1 MAELATIARPYAEAA
16 FALAKDSNAMGKWAE
31 MLRALSTV
39 SQDAQMRAALDS
51 PKLSAAQ
58 KSSLFSSVVGD
69 GLNDVGRK
77 FVNTVVE
84 AGRGKLL
91 PHISTQFD
99 ALKNE
104 AENAAVAM
112 IRTAMPL
119 TDEQRASFAQSLQKK
134 FGKTIQIKETVDE
147 SLIAGAIISVGDQV
161 IDGSAKGRLAAMAV
175 GVKA

>member
-16 FALAKDSNAMGKWAE
+16 FSLAKEGNAMGKWAE
-31 MLRALSTV
+31 MLRALSAV
-39 SQDAQMRAALDS
+39 SQDAQMQAALDS

-58 KSSLFSSVVGD
+58 KSSLFGSVVGD
-69 GLNDVGRK
+69 GLNEVGRK
-77 FVNTVVE
+77 FVTTVVE

-91 PHISTQFD
+91 PHISAQFD

-104 AENAAVAM
+104 AENAAVAV

-119 TDEQRASFAQSLQKK
+119 TAEQKSAFAASLQKK
-134 FGKTIQIKETVDE
+134 FGKTIQIEETVDE
-147 SLIAGAIISVGDQV
+147 SLIAGAIISVGDRV

-175 GVKA
+175 TVKA